1 MRKIVNNWDAL
12 PHIQESK
19 MVNINTETGIRFG
32 VIPANSLDPEVVDE
46 LQARGTDVH
55 YEAARQDMEDAI
67 RKACKPY
74 MLNELVQQVVDLAV
88 EYMEF
93 DDEEPV
99 HEFKTLDGV
108 VGSTGWLGGALHV
121 WVYYSPNVGKFRQCS
136 PCVPNAADLDSP
148 DPDGIAGYDVPADWR
163 AK

>member
-1 MRKIVNNWDAL
+1 
-12 PHIQESK
+12 

-99 HEFKTLDGV
+99 H
-108 VGSTGWLGGALHV
+108 
-121 WVYYSPNVGKFRQCS
+121 
-136 PCVPNAADLDSP
+136 
-148 DPDGIAGYDVPADWR
+148 
-163 AK
+163 